1 MRARP
6 GSTAADR
13 ADRSPLPEL
22 PSQLTPPRAG
32 PRWVPVAAL
41 GLLGLVLGYLG
52 FAEHAEIHGLDR
64 SAWDLAYLALQL
76 VPMESG
82 SVAAPVP
89 WQLVVARLLLP
100 LVTGYAAV
108 LTLAA
113 LFRDQVRLL
122 TLRFARDHVVI
133 CGLGRMGLLLTGEC
147 IRTGRRVA
155 VIESDPANPHIEPA
169 RQAGAAVIVGSAAD
183 PHHLRSA
190 GLPRAGYLVV
200 LCGQDAVNAEVALRA
215 RDLTRERAA
224 SPLSCVLQIGDPTLG
239 ELLMSHTFA
248 MDEASG
254 FRLEI
259 LNLYDTAARSMLK
272 DFPALLDPS
281 HARPPHILIV
291 GGGGFGMSLILHAAL
306 AWRGRGR
313 GERSRLRISLVDVQA
328 DRRLK
333 DLASRH
339 PWLAQACT
347 LRAHE
352 VDIFGAG
359 FHEDHEL
366 NRSVL
371 AKEATGIC
379 VCLDDDA
386 QNLSAGLMLRD
397 RLGGREV
404 PIIMGM
410 RDNRGLARLLQAWDS
425 TAAERS
431 GLHAFP
437 LLEHACQL
445 DLVLGGIHEVLARAI
460 HDNYVTA
467 QTALGETSATN
478 PSLAGWGELSE
489 SLREANRAQ
498 SRHIGAK
505 LRSIGCAIAPI
516 SDLDADVF
524 QFSSQ
529 ELELLAEAEHQRW
542 MDETRRAGYR
552 FGPGPKDSVRKI
564 HPSLLPW
571 GDLSEGEK
579 EKDRA
584 ATRAIPGLLAL
595 AGLQIYRVP
604 AAGPTS

>member
-1 MRARP
+1 
-6 GSTAADR
+6 
-13 ADRSPLPEL
+13 
-22 PSQLTPPRAG
+22 
-32 PRWVPVAAL
+32 
-41 GLLGLVLGYLG
+41 
-52 FAEHAEIHGLDR
+52 
-64 SAWDLAYLALQL
+64 
-76 VPMESG
+76 
-82 SVAAPVP
+82 
-89 WQLVVARLLLP
+89 
-100 LVTGYAAV
+100 VTGYAAV

-113 LFRDQVRLL
+113 LFRDRVRLL

-155 VIESDPANPHIEPA
+155 VIESDLANPHIEPA

-183 PHHLRSA
+183 PHRLRSA

-215 RDLTRERAA
+215 RDLTSKRAA
-224 SPLSCVLQIGDPTLG
+224 GPLSCILQIGDPTLG
-239 ELLMSHTFA
+239 ELLRSHTFA
-248 MDEASG
+248 LDEASG

-272 DFPALLDPS
+272 AFPALLSMS
-281 HARPPHILIV
+281 HAQPPHILIV
-291 GGGGFGMSLILHAAL
+291 GGGGLGMSLILHAAL
-306 AWRGRGR
+306 AWRGLGQ
-313 GERSRLRISLVDVQA
+313 GERSRLRISLVDVDA

-359 FHEDHEL
+359 FHADHEL

-379 VCLDDDA
+379 VCLEDDA
-386 QNLSAGLMLRD
+386 HSLSAGLMLRD
-397 RLGGREV
+397 RLRGRQV
-404 PIIMGM
+404 PIIMAM
-410 RDNRGLARLLQAWDS
+410 SDDRGLARLLQAWDP
-425 TAAERS
+425 TGAERS

-467 QTALGETSATN
+467 QTALGETPATN
-478 PSLAGWGELSE
+478 PSLAGWSELPE

-505 LRSIGCAIAPI
+505 LHSIGCAIAPL
-516 SDLDADVF
+516 SDLDADAF
-524 QFSSQ
+524 LFSPP
-529 ELELLAEAEHQRW
+529 ELEFLADAEHQRW
-542 MDETRRAGYR
+542 MEETRRAGYR
-552 FGPGPKDSVRKI
+552 FSAGPKDSVRKT
-564 HPSLLPW
+564 HPSLVPW
-571 GDLSEGEK
+571 SDLSEGEK
-579 EKDRA
+579 EKDRS
-584 ATRAIPGLLAL
+584 ATRAIPRLLAL